1 MARNPKEDNPEEFGD
16 LFDPTYQGNVF
27 GWKLS
32 FMGLGIILLAL
43 GTIIY
48 RHITMGVSF
57 TGGGRV
63 TPAVIDTLEQVVRD
77 SI

>member
-1 MARNPKEDNPEEFGD
+1 MKNPKADNPEEFGD

-32 FMGLGIILLAL
+32 FVGLAIILFAV
-43 GTIIY
+43 GTVVY
-48 RHITMGVSF
+48 RHITMGISF
-57 TGGGRV
+57 TGGPVEG
-63 TPAVIDTLEQVVRD
+63 AVMDSLEQVVRD